1 MEEDQAGSPA
11 ELIDASEAAR
21 LLEVPLDRIQV
32 MVDEG
37 MLAPAEE
44 GERIRFV
51 RSDVEAVR
59 LIGG

>member
-1 MEEDQAGSPA
+1 MEEEHTGDPA
-11 ELIDASEAAR
+11 ELIDATTAAD
-21 LLEVPLDRIQV
+21 LLEVSLDRIQV

-37 MLAPAEE
+37 LLTPAEE
-44 GERIRFV
+44 SGGSGFV